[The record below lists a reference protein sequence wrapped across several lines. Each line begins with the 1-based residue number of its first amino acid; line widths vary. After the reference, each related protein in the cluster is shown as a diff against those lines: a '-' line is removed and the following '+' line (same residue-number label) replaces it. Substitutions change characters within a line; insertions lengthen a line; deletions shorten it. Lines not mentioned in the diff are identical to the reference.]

1 MLKREHRIKDN
12 SSAVGAPLGNQEKEN
27 KVCNTLFFLSLPREV
42 FMCKVFLI
50 SFSILRLFH
59 KVIFI
64 HPSINTA
71 ADLRGILCLSKLSA
85 SVCVRGWE
93 MLGGNHSEKQTHKK
107 RQTSSME

>member
-1 MLKREHRIKDN
+1 
-12 SSAVGAPLGNQEKEN
+12 
-27 KVCNTLFFLSLPREV
+27 
-42 FMCKVFLI
+42 MCKIFLI

-71 ADLRGILCLSKLSA
+71 ADLRGILWLSKLSA

-107 RQTSSME
+107 GKHQVWNSFRFQISDFIPQAD